1 MFDNMKLR
9 TRLLG
14 LGIALSLIPLLITTV
29 VVYVQ
34 GNKMAADAGEACI
47 ELAVTDLDHIAEGI
61 FNMCDTQHH
70 LLGNWINAAR
80 SVAKD
85 KLSKAGDLRIDESK
99 SREWQAINQVSK
111 NIRSVKIPSF
121 TAGSKSLDK
130 DVADDIAK
138 VSGATC
144 TIFQRMPNSNDFL
157 RIDTTARA
165 KDGRKAVGTF
175 MPSRKADGSQNPII
189 ASILSGEAIDC
200 RSEVLGNWF
209 IGNYEPLFNKER
221 QIIGALYVGVPQE
234 SVVALRQAIM
244 KTKVGKT
251 GYVFVLD
258 SKGTYVISKD
268 GARDGES
275 IWEATDSSGRK
286 FIQSI
291 CKKATALNEGEI
303 GEEKYF
309 WKNAGDAV
317 AREKITRLSYVK
329 DWDWIIGVGSY
340 IDEFQEGQQKVEAAS
355 HHSNMI
361 MLAVTLVALFGTI
374 IAWTLVSGSLTSKIG
389 QIVELLTSA
398 SEQVASASSQV
409 AQASQQMAE
418 GASEQ
423 ASSLEEISSSLEE
436 MTSMTN
442 MNAENAQKANDL
454 SDSAQSVA
462 SQGLSSMNKMSSAIN
477 AIKTSAD
484 ETAKIVKTIDEI
496 AFQTNLLALNAAVE
510 AARAGEAGKGF
521 AVVAEE
527 VRNLAQRSAEAA
539 KNTSELI
546 EGSLKNADNGVR
558 SSSEVQASLGEI
570 SSSVG
575 DVTNVI
581 SEVSTASREQ
591 AEGIAQVNTAMAQ
604 LDKVTQSNAAN
615 AEESASAAEELS
627 AQAVELRSAVT
638 DLRQLVEGKAQ
649 AGMSQRQRAVAPIRR
664 VAAPIAHEPS
674 HLKSSPKPRF
684 EKQPLTENVTHTP
697 NDIFPLSEEEL
708 ADF

>member
-1 MFDNMKLR
+1 MFDNLTLR
-9 TRLLG
+9 TKLLG
-14 LGIALSLIPLLITTV
+14 LGIALSLIPLLVTTA
-29 VVYVQ
+29 VVYVEGKQ
-34 GNKMAADAGEACI
+34 MAADAGAACV
-47 ELAVTDLDHIAEGI
+47 ELAINDLDHMAEGI
-61 FNMCDTQHH
+61 YNMCDTQHQ
-70 LLGNWINAAR
+70 LLGKWIKAAQN
-80 SVAKD
+80 VAED
-85 KLSKAGDLRIDESK
+85 SLAKAGELHIDESDTK
-99 SREWQAINQVSK
+99 LWQAINQFSK
-111 NIRSVKIPSF
+111 NSRPVKMPVF
-121 TAGSKSLDK
+121 KAGNRSLDK
-130 DVADDIAK
+130 DFADEIAK
-138 VSGATC
+138 VSGAIC

-157 RIDTTARA
+157 RIDTTART
-165 KDGRKAVGTF
+165 KDGKKAVGSY
-175 MPSRKADGSQNPII
+175 MPSRLADDSSNHIS
-189 ASILSGEAIDC
+189 AALLRGEALDC
-200 RSEVLGNWF
+200 RSEVMGTWYL
-209 IGNYEPLFNKER
+209 GNYEPIFDKSR
-221 QIIGALYVGVPQE
+221 RVIGALYVGVPQE
-234 SVVALRQAIM
+234 SVAALRQAII

-258 SKGTYVISKD
+258 SKGNYVISQD
-268 GARDGES
+268 GKRDGEN
-275 IWEATDSSGRK
+275 IWEAADSNGVK
-286 FIQSI
+286 FIQEI
-291 CKKATALNEGEI
+291 CNKAVKLKEGEI
-303 GEEKYF
+303 GEERYA
-309 WKNAGDAV
+309 WKNANDV
-317 AREKITRLSYVK
+317 KARDKIARLCYFK
-329 DWDWIIGVGSY
+329 EWDWVIGVGSY
-340 IDEFQEGQQKVEAAS
+340 IDEFQEGQQLVQAAS
-355 HHSNMI
+355 DRSNMM
-361 MLAVTLVALFGTI
+361 MLAVTLIALLGTVV
-374 IAWTLVSGSLTSKIG
+374 AWTLVSGSLTKKIG

-454 SDSAQSVA
+454 SGNAHSVA
-462 SQGLSSMNKMSSAIN
+462 SQGLSSMGKMSSAIN

-546 EGSLKNADNGVR
+546 EESLKNADNGVR
-558 SSSEVQASLGEI
+558 SSTEVQSSLGEI

-591 AEGIAQVNTAMAQ
+591 ADGITQVNTAMAQ
-604 LDKVTQSNAAN
+604 MDKVTQSNAAN

-627 AQAVELRSAVT
+627 AQAVELRSAVA
-638 DLRQLVEGKAQ
+638 DLRQLVEGKSQAAMAQ
-649 AGMSQRQRAVAPIRR
+649 RMEAAPARRR
-664 VAAPIAHEPS
+664 VQPIAHEPS
-674 HLKSSPKPRF
+674 HLKASPAPKLEKAPVVQSFSPKA
-684 EKQPLTENVTHTP
+684 T
-697 NDIFPLSEEEL
+697 DIFPLSEEEL